1 MVQDMYDNTYFELQY
16 FTNVNK
22 ALRFINNL

>member
-16 FTNVNK
+16 FTNINK
-22 ALRFINNL
+22 ALRYINNL